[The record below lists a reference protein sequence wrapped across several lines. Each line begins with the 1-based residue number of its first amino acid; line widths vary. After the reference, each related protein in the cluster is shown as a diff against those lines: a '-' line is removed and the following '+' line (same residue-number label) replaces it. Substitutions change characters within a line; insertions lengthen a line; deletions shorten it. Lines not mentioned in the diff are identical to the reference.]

1 MTATLLDTETTSSRP
16 PRGRPRDSSKS
27 KAILEA
33 ASELFV
39 EQGFDGT
46 SMDGVARRAGV
57 SKQTVYS
64 HYASKEYLFA
74 EAVRAAIGTYYPEK
88 ALASLE
94 SHTLEGDLKAVCHV
108 LASLLMDKRAIAMFR
123 LLVAAGAKGSAMGEI
138 FWKSGPADIQ
148 AQISSFLA
156 SWVERGELEIE
167 NTEKAG
173 QQLVAL
179 VKEPAHFRIA
189 IGIQD
194 PLNAEEIE
202 DSVEDAVASF
212 LKLYRKA

>member
-1 MTATLLDTETTSSRP
+1 MSATSLHHETIQPRP
-16 PRGRPRDSSKS
+16 TRGRPRDDSKS

-33 ASELFV
+33 ASELFL
-39 EQGFDGT
+39 ELGFDGT

-64 HYASKEYLFA
+64 HYSSKEQLFG
-74 EAVRAAIGTYYPEK
+74 EAVRGAIATYYPDK
-88 ALASLE
+88 ALASVD
-94 SHTLEGDLKAVCHV
+94 SHTLEGDLKAVCHM
-108 LASLLMDKRAIAMFR
+108 LASLLMDDRAIAMFR

-148 AQISSFLA
+148 VQLANFLTT
-156 SWVERGELEIE
+156 WVDRGELDIQD
-167 NTEKAG
+167 TEKAG

-189 IGIQD
+189 IGIQQ
-194 PLNAEEIE
+194 PLDEAGIEEC
-202 DSVEDAVASF
+202 VNDAVASF
-212 LKLYRKA
+212 LRMYGKA

>member
-1 MTATLLDTETTSSRP
+1 
-16 PRGRPRDSSKS
+16 
-27 KAILEA
+27 
-33 ASELFV
+33 
-39 EQGFDGT
+39 
-46 SMDGVARRAGV
+46 MDGVARRAGV

>member
-1 MTATLLDTETTSSRP
+1 MPATLQETENALARP
-16 PRGRPRDSSKS
+16 LRGRPRDSSKS

-33 ASELFV
+33 ASELFL
-39 EQGFDGT
+39 ELGFDGT

-64 HYASKEYLFA
+64 HYASKEHLFG
-74 EAVRAAIGTYYPEK
+74 EAVHGAIATYYPEK
-88 ALASLE
+88 ALASVD
-94 SHTLEGDLKAVCHV
+94 SHTLEGDLTAVCHM
-108 LASLLMDKRAIAMFR
+108 LASLLMDDRAIAMFR

-148 AQISSFLA
+148 VQLSNFLA
-156 SWVERGELEIE
+156 TWVERGELEIDD
-167 NTEKAG
+167 TAKAG

-189 IGIQD
+189 IGIQE
-194 PLNAEEIE
+194 PLDEAAIDEC
-202 DSVEDAVASF
+202 VKDAVNSF
-212 LKLYRKA
+212 LKMYRRT